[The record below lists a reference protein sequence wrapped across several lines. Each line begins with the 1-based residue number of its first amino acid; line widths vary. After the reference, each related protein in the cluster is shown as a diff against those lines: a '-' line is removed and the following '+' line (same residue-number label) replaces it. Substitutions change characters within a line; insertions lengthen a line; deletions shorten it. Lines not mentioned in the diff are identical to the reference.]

1 MVEDSVADGRR
12 IAELLASEV
21 DGRVDGILDTLAVV
35 NPDRSVEGSP
45 DGERA
50 YDIERAVDGSWE
62 DARTRHAPEESR
74 GELLAEVYVH
84 EDRARVEF
92 REGQDAAAEVAGE
105 RGLRVRP
112 KAVEPPRTLVFVE
125 NGAEVKRAVD
135 AVEAVTEA
143 VA

>member
-62 DARTRHAPEESR
+62 DARTRHAPDESR

>member
-1 MVEDSVADGRR
+1 MVEDSVANGRR

-21 DGRVDGILDTLAVV
+21 DGRVDGVLDRLAVV
-35 NPDRSVEGSP
+35 NPDRSVEGTP

-50 YDIERAVDGSWE
+50 YDVERAVDGSWE
-62 DARTRHAPEESR
+62 DARTRHASDESR
-74 GELLAEVYVH
+74 GELLAEVYAH
-84 EDRARVEF
+84 EDRARIEF
-92 REGQDAAAEVAGE
+92 REGQDAAAEAAAD

-135 AVEAVTEA
+135 VVEAVTET
-143 VA
+143 VG

>member
-62 DARTRHAPEESR
+62 DARTRHAPNESR

-84 EDRARVEF
+84 EDRARIEF

>member
-1 MVEDSVADGRR
+1 MVEDSVADSRR

-62 DARTRHAPEESR
+62 DARTRHAPNESR
-74 GELLAEVYVH
+74 GELLAEVCVH
-84 EDRARVEF
+84 EDRARIEF

>member
-45 DGERA
+45 EGERA

-62 DARTRHAPEESR
+62 DARTRHAPDESR

>member
-50 YDIERAVDGSWE
+50 YHIERAVDGSWE
-62 DARTRHAPEESR
+62 DARTRHAPDESR

-84 EDRARVEF
+84 EDRARIEF

>member
-1 MVEDSVADGRR
+1 MVEDSVADSRR

-62 DARTRHAPEESR
+62 DARTRHAPDESR

-84 EDRARVEF
+84 EDRARIEF

>member
-62 DARTRHAPEESR
+62 DARTRHAPDESR

-84 EDRARVEF
+84 EDRARIEF